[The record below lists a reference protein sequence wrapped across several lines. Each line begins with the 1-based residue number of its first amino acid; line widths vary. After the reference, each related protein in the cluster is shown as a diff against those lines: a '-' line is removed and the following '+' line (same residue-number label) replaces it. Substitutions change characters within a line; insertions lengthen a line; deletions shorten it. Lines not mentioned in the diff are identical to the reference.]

1 MGYQPIKIRGVPKS
15 KVVATTMAPKGV
27 DLRDLPQ
34 LLDPNYAQKNVNYLV
49 TANGRLKKRKGATKN
64 MDAGTDIPVTLWK
77 KFDDDTF
84 IAGYGTTIAR
94 YTISTD
100 TLTTI
105 KANFSAN
112 NGFDGTRYGAN
123 NFFVCNGVDKIWR
136 INAAYAISEIA
147 ASPICNVLTAIGN
160 RLYCGNLSTDS
171 TAVRYSMV
179 DDGTATPFNTWTD
192 GALATQAGTVY
203 YRNGGTVRSIIPFG
217 QLVVVLQDEGKNAF
231 YLNTID
237 VAGLA
242 TKVEVIQD
250 AKEDFGGQRG
260 AISTEDGIFFMNKAG
275 LCQLLNVGQTNLP
288 ANEQEAV
295 ASVLVGP
302 NYFDNADFSQMDM
315 TYDARERNIL
325 VTYANNS
332 SVNNAVLV
340 YNLDRK
346 SISTIQGWTINRFY
360 NDDQTIYGASS
371 IATKAYEL
379 FSGSSDDGLN
389 IGTEYKQ
396 ELTMGALY
404 TKKFL
409 KGLYVQ
415 GFLSSSSDITVKFD
429 VYSIEGRVENNKLQF
444 SWTAQ
449 YSNSGFTAYNSA
461 AYNSAAW
468 NGASLTPGL
477 VESFD
482 GCRPFIRNC
491 QRIILHIVS
500 GDKLAH
506 EINWISIEAQ
516 EKTQIRRRHLTLLT

>member
-1 MGYQPIKIRGVPKS
+1 MGYQALKIRGAPRS

-49 TANGRLKKRKGATKN
+49 SANGRLKKRKGITKILEVVGGN
-64 MDAGTDIPVTLWK
+64 PVTLYK
-77 KFDDDTF
+77 KFDSDTF
-84 IAGYGTTIAR
+84 IFGYATTIAR
-94 YTISTD
+94 YTISTN
-100 TLTTI
+100 TVTTI
-105 KANFSAN
+105 KANFTAN
-112 NGFDGTRYGAN
+112 SGFDGVRYGAN

-147 ASPICNVLTAIGN
+147 ASPICNVLNAIGN

-179 DDGTATPFNTWTD
+179 DDGSNTPFATWTD

-217 QLVVVLQDEGKNAF
+217 QLIVALQDNGKNAF

-237 VAGLA
+237 VAGSP

-250 AKEDFGGQRG
+250 AKTDFGGQRG

-302 NYFDNADFSQMDM
+302 SYFDNASFSQMDM
-315 TYDARERNIL
+315 TYDATERNVL
-325 VTYANNS
+325 VSYANNS
-332 SVNNAVLV
+332 SVNNAVLA

-346 SISTIQGWTINRFY
+346 SISTIQGWTVNRFY
-360 NDDQTIYGASS
+360 NDNQTIYGASS
-371 IATKAYEL
+371 VATKAYVL

-389 IGTEYKQ
+389 IGTEYEQ
-396 ELTMGALY
+396 ELTVGALY

-415 GFLSSSSDITVKFD
+415 GFLSVSSDITVKFD
-429 VYSIEGRVENNKLQF
+429 IYDIDGRVENNKLQF
-444 SWTAQ
+444 SWTSQ

-461 AYNSAAW
+461 NYNGAAW
-468 NGASLTPGL
+468 GGASLTPGL
-477 VESFD
+477 IESFD

-500 GDKLAH
+500 GDKLSH
-506 EINWISIEAQ
+506 EINWVSIEAQ
-516 EKTQIRRRHLTLLT
+516 EKTQIRRRHLSLIE

>member
-1 MGYQPIKIRGVPKS
+1 MGYQPIKIRSVPRS

-34 LLDPNYAQKNVNYLV
+34 LLDPNYAQKNINYLV
-49 TANGRLKKRKGATKN
+49 TANGRLKKRNGATKILEV
-64 MDAGTDIPVTLWK
+64 AGGNPITLFK
-77 KFDDDTF
+77 KFDSDTF
-84 IAGYGTTIAR
+84 IFGYATTIAR
-94 YTISTD
+94 YTISTG
-100 TLTTI
+100 TVTTI
-105 KANFSAN
+105 KSNFTANS
-112 NGFDGTRYGAN
+112 GFDGVRYGAN

-147 ASPICNVLTAIGN
+147 ASPICNVLSAIGN

-179 DDGTATPFNTWTD
+179 DDGTTTPFNTWTD
-192 GALATQAGTVY
+192 GTLATQAGTVY

-217 QLVVVLQDEGKNAF
+217 QLIVVLQDEGKNAF

-260 AISTEDGIFFMNKAG
+260 AISTEEGLFFMNKAG

-295 ASVLVGP
+295 VSVLVGS
-302 NYFDNADFSQMDM
+302 NYFNLASFSQMDM
-315 TYDARERNIL
+315 IYDAKERNIL
-325 VTYANNS
+325 VSYAYNS
-332 SVNNAVLV
+332 SVNNTVLV

-346 SISTIQGWTINRFY
+346 AISNIQGWTVNRFY

-371 IATKAYEL
+371 IATKAYKL
-379 FSGSSDDGLN
+379 FDGATDDGLS

-396 ELTMGALY
+396 ELTVGALY

-415 GFLSSSSDITVKFD
+415 GFLSPSSNITVKFD
-429 VYSIEGRVENNKLQF
+429 IYTIEGKPENNKLQF
-444 SWTAQ
+444 SWTTQ
-449 YSNSGFTAYNSA
+449 YSNSGFTDYNSA
-461 AYNSAAW
+461 DY
-468 NGASLTPGL
+468 NGAAFGGGSVTPGL
-477 VESFD
+477 IESFD

-491 QRIILHIVS
+491 QRIILHITS
-500 GDKLAH
+500 GDKLPH
-506 EINWISIEAQ
+506 EINWMSIEAQ
-516 EKTQIRRRHLTLLT
+516 EKTPIKRRHLTLLT